1 MDKNDF
7 FNLFKDKENKKNTKD
22 KFQEMTLAY
31 FKIEVNNKISEKY
44 IPIIKG

>member
-22 KFQEMTLAY
+22 KLQEITLA
-31 FKIEVNNKISEKY
+31 KESSI
-44 IPIIKG
+44 